1 MHPDREF
8 VGPDAVLSPA
18 ALSNP
23 AEILSD
29 LTVVGHDTRTLGRL
43 SDDHVGVVFSTAVME
58 RTHEIDQY
66 LEEVRMAVWS
76 HCFLEV
82 RPGPP
87 ASGTTTAMRSPTAR
101 FLGTAIYPQLGRSP
115 PRWAFPGRREP
126 HR

>member
-1 MHPDREF
+1 VHPDRES

-43 SDDHVGVVFSTAVME
+43 ADDHVGVVLSTAVME

-76 HCFLEV
+76 H
-82 RPGPP
+82 
-87 ASGTTTAMRSPTAR
+87 
-101 FLGTAIYPQLGRSP
+101 
-115 PRWAFPGRREP
+115 
-126 HR
+126 

>member
-1 MHPDREF
+1 MHPDRES

-43 SDDHVGVVFSTAVME
+43 ADAHVGVVFSTAVME

-76 HCFLEV
+76 H
-82 RPGPP
+82 
-87 ASGTTTAMRSPTAR
+87 
-101 FLGTAIYPQLGRSP
+101 
-115 PRWAFPGRREP
+115 
-126 HR
+126 